1 MDLNSLKRKELV
13 EVLKTSGIKDEQ
25 VLLAIGTVKRE
36 NFVNEEFKRLAYENT
51 SLPINSNQTISQ
63 PYTVAFMTELLKIE
77 SGEKVLEIGTGSGY
91 QSAVLKEL
99 GAEVYSVER
108 ITELYKSAEEKL
120 KKSGYE
126 VQLKCDDGT
135 KGWIEFAPFDKII
148 VTAGS
153 PKIPKKLLEQLSIG
167 GRMIIPVGDENSQEL
182 VLIKKE
188 ADDLN
193 ESESEVKAK
202 YKMKRFKDFK
212 FVPLIGEEA
221 WGNNY

>member
-25 VLLAIGTVKRE
+25 VLIAIGTVKRE